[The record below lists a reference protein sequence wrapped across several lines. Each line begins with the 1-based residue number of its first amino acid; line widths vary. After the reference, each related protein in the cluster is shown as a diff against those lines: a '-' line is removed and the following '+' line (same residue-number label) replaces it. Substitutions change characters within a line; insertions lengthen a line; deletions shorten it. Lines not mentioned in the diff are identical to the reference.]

1 MSCQF
6 VFKCFTYY
14 TILLKYTTINYEQ
27 NMKII
32 NYDLRSKII
41 IDTNLKYE
49 KKEITILTHKFS

>member
-1 MSCQF
+1 MNCQF
-6 VFKCFTYY
+6 VFKFFTYY
-14 TILLKYTTINYEQ
+14 TILLIYTIINYEQ

-49 KKEITILTHKFS
+49 KKEVTILAHKFS